1 MRINMSIRS
10 RRELLG
16 QVAPRY
22 RESSRKEKSNIL
34 KEFVASTGY
43 NQKYAIRLMGAREI
57 PQPRESSRPREPRYG
72 EAVREALETTWAA
85 ANYIGSK
92 RLGPFLPDL
101 VPVLEAHGH
110 LEITSDVRSALISV
124 SPATIDRLLKPI
136 RAAGAPRG
144 ISTTKAGAL
153 LKRQIPV
160 RTFADWDEQ
169 VIGFFEA
176 DLVAHCGTSVEGS
189 PLFTLVLTDIASTWV
204 ECFPLLTRTGEAVIQ
219 ALEHMRGLIPFEILG
234 FDTDNGSEF
243 INAKVLEY
251 CRKEKITFT
260 RGRAH
265 KKNDQ
270 CFVEQKNGVVVRQ
283 FVGYDR
289 FEGMA
294 AYRQLGELYRALRL
308 YVNFFQPSMK
318 LKRKTREG
326 SKVRRYYDTASTPF
340 QRLRATGQADAARVE
355 KLEAVY
361 KALDPVRLLSQI
373 KVLQDALWRHAV
385 VVPVPDVPSANPD
398 PKREGDNRF
407 DVPGCSSFGNQEEN
421 EDANDWLA
429 RPEERH
435 PRKYRRTK
443 KPRAPRTWRTRK
455 DPFESVR
462 EEICLRLEANPEKT
476 AKSLLQELI
485 DRYPTQYNAN
495 QLRTLQRRV
504 KEWRARTILT
514 FQDDWVHD
522 EQLLAGTLPGTLG
535 VMKDVPDTRQVQPAS
550 LS

>member
-1 MRINMSIRS
+1 MSIRA

-22 RESSRKEKSNIL
+22 RESSRQEKSKIL

-43 NQKYAIRLMGAREI
+43 TQKYAIRLLGSREL
-57 PQPRESSRPREPRYG
+57 PQPREIRRPREPRYG
-72 EAVREALETTWAA
+72 DDVREALETAWAA

-92 RLGPFLPDL
+92 RLRPFLPDL
-101 VPVLEAHGH
+101 VSALEEHGH
-110 LEITSDVRSALISV
+110 LAITSDVRSALISV

-144 ISTTKAGAL
+144 IGTTKAGGL

-160 RTFADWDEQ
+160 RTFADWDDHAP
-169 VIGFFEA
+169 GFFEA
-176 DLVAHCGTSVEGS
+176 DLVAHCGTSMEGS
-189 PLFTLVLTDIASTWV
+189 FLYTLVLTDIASTWV
-204 ECFPLLTRTGEAVIQ
+204 ECYPLLTRSGEAVVQ
-219 ALEHMRGLIPFEILG
+219 ALDQVRELIPFGILG
-234 FDTDNGSEF
+234 LDTDNGSEF
-243 INAKVLEY
+243 INEKLLEY
-251 CRKEKITFT
+251 CRAEKITFT

-283 FVGYDR
+283 FIGYDR
-289 FEGMA
+289 FEGMD

-318 LKRKTREG
+318 LKSKTREG
-326 SKVRRYYDTASTPF
+326 AKVRRYYDTARTPF
-340 QRLRATGQADAARVE
+340 QRLRETGYADAARVE
-355 KLEAVY
+355 KLEAIFR
-361 KALDPVRLLSQI
+361 ALDPVRLLSQL
-373 KVLQDALWRHAV
+373 KVLQDALWSHAV
-385 VVPVPDVPSANPD
+385 VFPTAEVPCEKSD
-398 PKREGDNRF
+398 PKLKGNKRF
-407 DVPGCSSFGNQEEN
+407 VLSPCSSSGNQEQDIAATN
-421 EDANDWLA
+421 WLV
-429 RPEERH
+429 RPEQRH

-455 DPFESVR
+455 DPFESAWGELCLWL
-462 EEICLRLEANPEKT
+462 EENPERT
-476 AKSLLQELI
+476 AKSLLHELM
-485 DRYPTQYNAN
+485 DRYPAQYKTN

-522 EQLLAGTLPGTLG
+522 EQILAGTLPGNLG
-535 VMKDVPDTRQVQPAS
+535 VMKHEPDTRQIRPTS